1 MVASP
6 AFAGQ
11 TEFGLQTFSYTVP
24 SHTTDASEGIPM
36 EQRRSNSG
44 ESLTSDAN
52 FPLTTQKRWTLTEP
66 PPESILKPL
75 AEKLGIG
82 RTLTSILINR
92 GIDTFEKAREFF
104 RPGKDYLLDP
114 LLMNGMDAAIRRVLK
129 ARDSGERIMI
139 YGDYDVDGTNGTAM
153 LYTYLN
159 SIGCKVSYFIPDR
172 IKDGYGL
179 SISGIDKAVQ
189 RGVGL
194 LLSIDCGVTA
204 TEQVQYAK
212 QHAIDCIICDHHEPG
227 DTLPDAHAILNPL
240 KPGCTYPFKYLS
252 GCGVGFKLIQGI
264 ARELRHEEKVFDYL
278 DYVALASAADI
289 VPLEG
294 ENRVLVKMGLD
305 IINQRP
311 RPGIRAIIQSAGLKP
326 GKINTGQIV
335 FVIAPRINAVGR
347 LGDARRAV
355 ELLTCD
361 DYAQACEYAKIVET
375 ENYNRRKIDE
385 ETFSQAM
392 EIAES
397 YMEDVGNSLPL
408 ILHQDGWHPGVIG
421 IVASRLVEKYYR
433 PTILMTT
440 VDGVAKGSARSI
452 AGFDIYQALKQV
464 EDYTLQ
470 FGGHKYAAGVSVE
483 LDRLDEFR
491 KAFNQVAQEYLNEE
505 ILTPEIK
512 IDALLSFEEI
522 TPKFVRIL
530 EMFAPFGPENVNP
543 TFYSHNLQIVGAPRI
558 VGKNHLLMKIRQN
571 NLILD
576 AIGFN
581 LGHLLPNV
589 SGRGKDIQLV
599 YTIHQNEWNG
609 VISTQLRIKDIKD
622 HQ

>member
-1 MVASP
+1 
-6 AFAGQ
+6 
-11 TEFGLQTFSYTVP
+11 
-24 SHTTDASEGIPM
+24 M
-36 EQRRSNSG
+36 ERSQRELG
-44 ESLTSDAN
+44 ASLTGDKDKAAN
-52 FPLTTQKRWTLTEP
+52 TQQISHKRWTLTDPVPDE
-66 PPESILKPL
+66 ILKPL
-75 AEKLGIG
+75 DDKLGIG
-82 RTLTSILINR
+82 TTLTSILIKR

-104 RPGKDYLLDP
+104 RPGIEYLNDP
-114 LLMNGMDAAIRRVLK
+114 HLMDGMDIAIRRILK
-129 ARDSGERIMI
+129 ARDAGEKMI
-139 YGDYDVDGTNGTAM
+139 VYGDYDVDGTNGTAM
-153 LYTYLN
+153 LYTYLT
-159 SIGCKVSYFIPDR
+159 SIGCKVIYFIPDR

-179 SISGIDKAVQ
+179 SISGIEKAID
-189 RGVGL
+189 RGVSL
-194 LLSIDCGVTA
+194 LVSIDCGVTA
-204 TEQVQYAK
+204 TEQVAFANQ
-212 QHAIDCIICDHHEPG
+212 QQVDCIICDHHEPG

-240 KPGCTYPFKYLS
+240 KPGCNYPFKYLS
-252 GCGVGFKLIQGI
+252 GCGVGFKLIQGL
-264 ARELRHEEKVFDYL
+264 ARELGHEKQAFAYL

-305 IINQRP
+305 LINNDP
-311 RPGIRAIIQSAGLKP
+311 RPGIKAIIDSAGLKI
-326 GKINTGQIV
+326 GRINTGQIV

-361 DYAQACEYAKIVET
+361 SLSQACEFAKVVES

-385 ETFSQAM
+385 VTFTQAM
-392 EIAES
+392 EIADT
-397 YMEDVGNSLPL
+397 YIEDVGDLLPL
-408 ILHQDGWHPGVIG
+408 ILHQDDWHPGVIG

-464 EDYTLQ
+464 EDFTLQ
-470 FGGHKYAAGVSVE
+470 FGGHKYAAGLSVE
-483 LDRLDEFR
+483 IEKLDEFR
-491 KAFNQVAQEYLNEE
+491 KAFNKVAREYLTEE

-512 IDALLSFEEI
+512 IDTILSFDEI

-530 EMFAPFGPENVNP
+530 EMFAPFGPENLNP
-543 TFYSHNLQIVGAPRI
+543 TFYSNGLNVVGTPKI
-558 VGKNHLLMKIRQN
+558 VGKNHILLRVRQKD
-571 NLILD
+571 LVLD

-581 LGHLLPNV
+581 LGHLLPAVNQ
-589 SGRGKDIQLV
+589 RGKELQMV

-622 HQ
+622 QA

>member
-1 MVASP
+1 MEDTQRSAGASL
-6 AFAGQ
+6 GQ
-11 TEFGLQTFSYTVP
+11 NQQTNYQSQLD
-24 SHTTDASEGIPM
+24 H
-36 EQRRSNSG
+36 
-44 ESLTSDAN
+44 
-52 FPLTTQKRWTLTEP
+52 KRWTLADP
-66 PPESILKPL
+66 APEEILKPL
-75 AEKLGIG
+75 EEKLGIG
-82 RTLTSILINR
+82 RTLATILIHR

-104 RPGKDYLLDP
+104 RPGENYLHDP
-114 LLMNGMDAAIRRVLK
+114 FAMDHMDIAIRRLLK
-129 ARDSGERIMI
+129 ARDSGERIMV

-153 LYTYLN
+153 LYTYLT

-179 SISGIDKAVQ
+179 SISGIDKAME
-189 RGVGL
+189 RGVSL

-204 TEQVQYAK
+204 TEQVEYANR
-212 QHAIDCIICDHHEPG
+212 HNVDCIICDHHEPG
-227 DTLPDAHAILNPL
+227 DILPDAYAILNPI

-252 GCGVGFKLIQGI
+252 GCGVGFKLVQGL
-264 ARELRHEEKVFDYL
+264 ARTLRHEEKAYEYL

-294 ENRVLVKMGLD
+294 ENRILVKMGLD
-305 IINQRP
+305 LINNNP
-311 RPGIRAIIQSAGLKP
+311 RPGIKAIIESANLKT
-326 GKINTGQIV
+326 GRINTGQIV

-355 ELLTCD
+355 ELLACED
-361 DYAQACEYAKIVET
+361 FPQACEFAKIVES

-385 ETFSQAM
+385 ETFGQAM
-392 EIAES
+392 QIAES
-397 YMEDVGNSLPL
+397 YIEDMGDLLPL
-408 ILHQDGWHPGVIG
+408 ILHQDDWHPGVIG

-464 EDYTLQ
+464 EDFILQ
-470 FGGHKYAAGVSVE
+470 FGGHKYAAGLSVE
-483 LDRLDEFR
+483 IERLDEFR
-491 KAFNQVAQEYLNEE
+491 KAFNKVASEYLTEE

-512 IDALLSFEEI
+512 IDALLTFDEI

-530 EMFAPFGPENVNP
+530 EMFAPFGPENLNP
-543 TFYSHNLQIVGAPRI
+543 TFYSNSMHIVGSPRI
-558 VGKNHLLMKIRQN
+558 VGKNHLLMKVRQKD
-571 NLILD
+571 IMLD

-581 LGHLLPNV
+581 LGHLLPAV
-589 SGRGKDIQLV
+589 SKRGREIQMV
-599 YTIHQNEWNG
+599 YTIHQNEWND

-622 HQ
+622 Q

>member
-1 MVASP
+1 MDQS
-6 AFAGQ
+6 
-11 TEFGLQTFSYTVP
+11 
-24 SHTTDASEGIPM
+24 
-36 EQRRSNSG
+36 QRNSG
-44 ESLTSDAN
+44 ASLPHEPQSDN
-52 FPLTTQKRWTLTEP
+52 KPYPLDRKRWTLSDP
-66 PPESILKPL
+66 PPEEILKPL
-75 AEKLGIG
+75 EEKLGIG
-82 RTLTSILINR
+82 RTLTAILINR

-104 RPGKDYLLDP
+104 RPGVNYMHDP
-114 LLMNGMDAAIRRVLK
+114 HLMDGMDSAIRRILQ
-129 ARDSGERIMI
+129 ARDAGERIMI

-153 LYTYLN
+153 LYMYLS

-179 SISGIDKAVQ
+179 SISGIDKAMG

-204 TEQVQYAK
+204 NEQVEYAN
-212 QHAIDCIICDHHEPG
+212 QHNIDCIICDHHEPG
-227 DTLPDAHAILNPL
+227 DTLPNAYAILNPL
-240 KPGCTYPFKYLS
+240 KPGCNYPFKYLS
-252 GCGVGFKLIQGI
+252 GCGVGFKLVQGL
-264 ARELRHEEKVFDYL
+264 ARELGHEKNAFRFL

-305 IINQRP
+305 LINNNP
-311 RPGIRAIIQSAGLKP
+311 RPGIKAIIESANLKP
-326 GKINTGQIV
+326 GRINTGQIV

-361 DYAQACEYAKIVET
+361 DLAQASEFAKVVES

-385 ETFSQAM
+385 ETFNQAQ
-392 EIAES
+392 EIAET
-397 YMEDVGNSLPL
+397 YMEDLGDLLPL
-408 ILHQDGWHPGVIG
+408 ILHQDDWHPGVIG

-464 EDYTLQ
+464 EDFTLQ
-470 FGGHKYAAGVSVE
+470 FGGHKYAAGLSVDI
-483 LDRLDEFR
+483 DRLDEFR
-491 KAFNQVAQEYLNEE
+491 KAFNKVAREYLTED
-505 ILTPEIK
+505 IMTPEIK
-512 IDALLSFEEI
+512 IDALLSFDEI

-530 EMFAPFGPENVNP
+530 EMFAPFGPENLNP
-543 TFYSHNLQIVGAPRI
+543 TFYSNSLQIVGSPRI
-558 VGKNHLLMKIRQN
+558 VGKNHLLLKVRQKD
-571 NLILD
+571 LVLD

-581 LGHLLPNV
+581 LGHLLPAV
-589 SGRGKDIQLV
+589 GERGKEIQMV

-609 VISTQLRIKDIKD
+609 VVSTQLRIKDVKD
-622 HQ
+622 Q